1 MELEKPYYTINEV
14 AAMFNV
20 NASLLRYWEK
30 EFTQIKPYKNKK
42 GDRRFTRQ
50 DIETI
55 RTIYQQVYMYL
66 GYAYEEGKEACVKF
80 EVEKFARRFHYHA
93 SVAYLLG
100 SDMLIMGRLTE

>member
-1 MELEKPYYTINEV
+1 METEKTYYTINEV
-14 AAMFNV
+14 AEMFDV

-55 RTIYQQVYMYL
+55 RKIYIL
-66 GYAYEEGKEACVKF
+66 TKEKGYTLQGAKDVLKQDKKEENTNKEVVKRLKKLK
-80 EVEKFARRFHYHA
+80 ER
-93 SVAYLLG
+93 LLEIQE
-100 SDMLIMGRLTE
+100 SL

>member
-55 RTIYQQVYMYL
+55 RTIYTL
-66 GYAYEEGKEACVKF
+66 TKEKGYTLQGAKDVLKQGTKPELSKKEVVMRLQKLK
-80 EVEKFARRFHYHA
+80 ER
-93 SVAYLLG
+93 LLEIRD
-100 SDMLIMGRLTE
+100 SLN

>member
-1 MELEKPYYTINEV
+1 
-14 AAMFNV
+14 MFNV

-55 RTIYQQVYMYL
+55 RTIYTL
-66 GYAYEEGKEACVKF
+66 TKEKGYTLQGAKDVLKQGAKPEPSKKKVVMRLQKLKE
-80 EVEKFARRFHYHA
+80 R
-93 SVAYLLG
+93 LLEIREA
-100 SDMLIMGRLTE
+100 L

>member
-1 MELEKPYYTINEV
+1 METEKTYYTINEV
-14 AAMFNV
+14 AEMFNV

-55 RTIYQQVYMYL
+55 RKIYTL
-66 GYAYEEGKEACVKF
+66 TKEKGYTLQGAKDVLKQDKKEESTNKEVVKRLK
-80 EVEKFARRFHYHA
+80 ELKER
-93 SVAYLLG
+93 LLEIRD
-100 SDMLIMGRLTE
+100 SLN

>member
-1 MELEKPYYTINEV
+1 
-14 AAMFNV
+14 MFNV

-55 RTIYQQVYMYL
+55 RKIYIL
-66 GYAYEEGKEACVKF
+66 TKEKGYTLQGAKDVLKQDKKEENTNKEVVKRLKKLK
-80 EVEKFARRFHYHA
+80 ER
-93 SVAYLLG
+93 LLEIQE
-100 SDMLIMGRLTE
+100 SL

>member
-1 MELEKPYYTINEV
+1 MEFEIEKTYYTINEV

-30 EFTQIKPYKNKK
+30 EFPQIKPYKNKK

-55 RTIYQQVYMYL
+55 RTIYAL
-66 GYAYEEGKEACVKF
+66 TKEKGYTLQGAKEVLKQDKKEESTNKEVVRKLKRLK
-80 EVEKFARRFHYHA
+80 ER
-93 SVAYLLG
+93 LLEIQET
-100 SDMLIMGRLTE
+100 L

>member
-1 MELEKPYYTINEV
+1 METEKTYYTINEV
-14 AAMFNV
+14 AEMFNV

-55 RTIYQQVYMYL
+55 RKIYIL
-66 GYAYEEGKEACVKF
+66 TKEKGYTLQGAKDVLKQDKKEESTNKEVVKRLQKLK
-80 EVEKFARRFHYHA
+80 ER
-93 SVAYLLG
+93 LLEIQE
-100 SDMLIMGRLTE
+100 SL

>member
-30 EFTQIKPYKNKK
+30 EFSQIKPYKNKK

-55 RTIYQQVYMYL
+55 RTIYTL
-66 GYAYEEGKEACVKF
+66 TKEKGYTLQGAKEVLKQGAKPESSKQ
-80 EVEKFARRFHYHA
+80 EVIERLQKLKER
-93 SVAYLLG
+93 LLEIR
-100 SDMLIMGRLTE
+100 DNLN

>member
-1 MELEKPYYTINEV
+1 MSMELEKPYYTINEV

-30 EFTQIKPYKNKK
+30 EFSQIKPYKNKK

-55 RTIYQQVYMYL
+55 RTIYTLTKEKGYTLQGAKDVLKQGTKPENSKKEVVMRLQQL
-66 GYAYEEGKEACVKF
+66 KE
-80 EVEKFARRFHYHA
+80 R
-93 SVAYLLG
+93 LLEIREA
-100 SDMLIMGRLTE
+100 L

>member
-1 MELEKPYYTINEV
+1 
-14 AAMFNV
+14 MFNV

-55 RTIYQQVYMYL
+55 RTIYTL
-66 GYAYEEGKEACVKF
+66 TKEKGYTLQGAKDVLKQGTKPESSKKEVVMRLQRLK
-80 EVEKFARRFHYHA
+80 ER
-93 SVAYLLG
+93 LLEIRD
-100 SDMLIMGRLTE
+100 SL

>member
-1 MELEKPYYTINEV
+1 METEKTYYTINEV
-14 AAMFNV
+14 AVMFNV

-55 RTIYQQVYMYL
+55 RKIYTL
-66 GYAYEEGKEACVKF
+66 TKEKGYTLQGAKDVLKQDKKEESTNKEVVKRLK
-80 EVEKFARRFHYHA
+80 ELKER
-93 SVAYLLG
+93 LLEI
-100 SDMLIMGRLTE
+100 SEAL

>member
-55 RTIYQQVYMYL
+55 RTIYTL
-66 GYAYEEGKEACVKF
+66 TKEKGYTLQGAKDVLKQGTKPEPSKKEVVVRLQKLK
-80 EVEKFARRFHYHA
+80 ER
-93 SVAYLLG
+93 LLEIRD
-100 SDMLIMGRLTE
+100 SLN

>member
-1 MELEKPYYTINEV
+1 METEKTYYTINEV
-14 AAMFNV
+14 AEMFNV

-55 RTIYQQVYMYL
+55 RKIYIL
-66 GYAYEEGKEACVKF
+66 TKEKGYTLQGAKDVLKQDKKEENTNKEVVKRLKKLK
-80 EVEKFARRFHYHA
+80 ER
-93 SVAYLLG
+93 LLEIQE
-100 SDMLIMGRLTE
+100 SL

>member
-1 MELEKPYYTINEV
+1 METEKTYYTINEV
-14 AAMFNV
+14 AEMFNV

-55 RTIYQQVYMYL
+55 RKIYTL
-66 GYAYEEGKEACVKF
+66 TKEKGYTLQGAKDVLKQDKKEESTNKEVVKRLKKLK
-80 EVEKFARRFHYHA
+80 ER
-93 SVAYLLG
+93 LLEIRD
-100 SDMLIMGRLTE
+100 SLD

>member
-1 MELEKPYYTINEV
+1 MELEKTYYTINEV
-14 AAMFNV
+14 AEMFNV

-55 RTIYQQVYMYL
+55 RTIYTL
-66 GYAYEEGKEACVKF
+66 TKEKGYTLQGAKEVLKQDKKEESTNKEVVKRLKKLK
-80 EVEKFARRFHYHA
+80 ER
-93 SVAYLLG
+93 LLEIQE
-100 SDMLIMGRLTE
+100 SLN

>member
-1 MELEKPYYTINEV
+1 METEKTYYTINEV
-14 AAMFNV
+14 AEMFNV

-55 RTIYQQVYMYL
+55 RKIYTL
-66 GYAYEEGKEACVKF
+66 TKEKGYTLQGAKDVLKQDKKEESTNKEVVKRLK
-80 EVEKFARRFHYHA
+80 ELKER
-93 SVAYLLG
+93 LLEI
-100 SDMLIMGRLTE
+100 SEAL

>member
-30 EFTQIKPYKNKK
+30 EFSQIKPYKNKK

-55 RTIYQQVYMYL
+55 RTIYTLTKEKGYTLQGAKDVLKQGTKPENSKKEVVMRLQQL
-66 GYAYEEGKEACVKF
+66 KE
-80 EVEKFARRFHYHA
+80 R
-93 SVAYLLG
+93 LLEIREA
-100 SDMLIMGRLTE
+100 L

>member
-1 MELEKPYYTINEV
+1 MELEKTYYTINEV
-14 AAMFNV
+14 AEMFNV

-55 RTIYQQVYMYL
+55 RTIYTL
-66 GYAYEEGKEACVKF
+66 TKEKGYTLQGAKEVLKQEKKEESTNKEVVKRLKKLK
-80 EVEKFARRFHYHA
+80 ER
-93 SVAYLLG
+93 LLEIRE
-100 SDMLIMGRLTE
+100 SL